1 MEHLP
6 NKNEAALIARAIAMG
21 RSDKQPL
28 GERQITC
35 PTHGEYMSA
44 GTRYFGTREVWTNC
58 PDCVEAQLAA
68 ERKAQSEAEAKRRQ
82 DRITS
87 MMETANIPARFI
99 GRTFENYRT
108 GTPTQAQALKVV
120 QEYANSFN
128 SHYKAG
134 TGLVLSGLPGT
145 GKSHLAGAVLQ
156 HILPDHVGLYVT
168 CMGMIRAIRGTW
180 RKESEKSETEV
191 IQMFSSVPL
200 LVLDEIG
207 VQYGTDGEQTIIFD
221 VLDRR
226 YRDMKPT
233 ILLTNQ
239 DKKGFKE
246 FIGDRSFDRLVE
258 TSRWVSFDWDSYR
271 ATARKEANK
280 DAG

>member
-6 NKNEAALIARAIAMG
+6 NQLEKTLNRMMAVRHAPHKE
-21 RSDKQPL
+21 PL
-28 GERQITC
+28 GERQVSC
-35 PTHGEYMSA
+35 STHGEYMSA
-44 GTRYFGTREVWTNC
+44 GTRYLGTREVWTNC
-58 PDCVEAQLAA
+58 PDCVEAEMAA
-68 ERKAQSEAEAKRRQ
+68 ERKAQAEAEAKRRQ
-82 DRITS
+82 ERITNL
-87 MMETANIPARFI
+87 MQAANIPARFI
-99 GRTFENYRT
+99 GRTFDNYRT
-108 GTPTQAQALKVV
+108 GTPSQSQALAVV
-120 QEYANSFN
+120 KDYAESFPK
-128 SHYKAG
+128 HLKAG

-191 IQMFSSVPL
+191 IQMFSSVAL

-226 YRDMKPT
+226 YREMMPT

-246 FIGDRSFDRLVE
+246 FIGERSFDRLVE
-258 TSRWVSFDWDSYR
+258 TSRWVPFDWDSYR
-271 ATARKEANK
+271 ATARKEA
-280 DAG
+280 A

>member
-1 MEHLP
+1 
-6 NKNEAALIARAIAMG
+6 
-21 RSDKQPL
+21 
-28 GERQITC
+28 
-35 PTHGEYMSA
+35 
-44 GTRYFGTREVWTNC
+44 
-58 PDCVEAQLAA
+58 
-68 ERKAQSEAEAKRRQ
+68 
-82 DRITS
+82 
-87 MMETANIPARFI
+87 
-99 GRTFENYRT
+99 
-108 GTPTQAQALKVV
+108 
-120 QEYANSFN
+120 
-128 SHYKAG
+128 
-134 TGLVLSGLPGT
+134 
-145 GKSHLAGAVLQ
+145 
-156 HILPDHVGLYVT
+156 
-168 CMGMIRAIRGTW
+168 MGMIRAIRGTW